1 MEGVVV
7 NNNVVPEI
15 DVHRLRTSK
24 MVLYFGIFSIIMLF
38 AGLLSAYIITS
49 YSELWVSIKMPTAF
63 YYSTAIIIVSSI
75 TMALAIKASQRTGQK
90 NAMLFLLITF
100 GLGIGFGI
108 LQYKGWAELTGVGN
122 YFSGSVDSLKGEY
135 GDDYVIHYQGKELVF
150 EDGDFYF
157 PNDELHEKPLFNE
170 IAIFGNSA
178 SSYLYVLSFVHLLHV
193 LGGLI
198 FFIALIVQRFSSQIK
213 LLRPMRMRL
222 GGIYWNFLGG
232 LWIFLFLFI
241 LFIH

>member
-1 MEGVVV
+1 MM
-7 NNNVVPEI
+7 NQKIVVPEM
-15 DVHRLRTSK
+15 DAHKLRTSK
-24 MVLYFGIFSIIMLF
+24 MVLYFGIFSIVMLF

-49 YSELWVSIKMPTAF
+49 YSELWVSIKMPVAF
-63 YYSTAIIIVSSI
+63 YYSTVVIILSSI
-75 TMALAIKASQRTGQK
+75 TMGAAIKASQKPGQK
-90 NAMLFLLITF
+90 NALLLLMITF
-100 GLGIGFGI
+100 GLGITFGV
-108 LQYKGWAELTGVGN
+108 LQYEGWSELTSVGN
-122 YFSGSVDSLKGEY
+122 YFTGSVDALKGEY
-135 GDDYVIHYQGKELVF
+135 GEDYVIHYQGEELVF

-170 IAIFGNSA
+170 ISIFGNTA

-198 FFIALIVQRFSSQIK
+198 FFIALIIQKFSSK
-213 LLRPMRMRL
+213 LKILIPMRMRL